1 MEGYKRWVREK
12 KEYVHSF
19 ETLSTGLMWVPP
31 ELFSNSEIVPEA
43 GFVKFWF
50 RIAIVIMIAVTVT
63 AAVEFEVVRCDLMQ
77 PKCSPIWFHCN
88 CGVWNNF
95 YLSSFLAATCI
106 VVTYKNLC
114 FHAVTTILGIITTIN
129 AHIIETAPTQDIT
142 GSTES
147 YSFPYSLFLSVLAGL
162 ESLVEGVA
170 QHYYGDN
177 KKWNFLVVTEAT
189 KPLGPDTVELRSH
202 YCDSLSL
209 NCNVAAASYEAVHNL
224 NHWVLVRLSLFR
236 KSGYKMLLSGMETS
250 NDDTN
255 SISLTSQDQS
265 SLIRFGEMEPMTSNR
280 VDQNH
285 QREIAAECTM
295 LSTCRVDQNHHQEAI
310 IDPPGNIFSDRET
323 NTIRHIVEKGKYS
336 IRSWTPWFLS
346 LAFDCIGMS
355 ILSLVATSVAG
366 RKERRIYLS
375 ASEKDETAT
384 EEPPTTGEFHCY
396 RGMGRVKSYKQ
407 KLESIEK
414 VLEPVPVIGFLTAKA
429 VELII
434 GCQTRYTYISGS

>member
-31 ELFSNSEIVPEA
+31 ELFSNSEIVPE
-43 GFVKFWF
+43 
-50 RIAIVIMIAVTVT
+50 
-63 AAVEFEVVRCDLMQ
+63 
-77 PKCSPIWFHCN
+77 
-88 CGVWNNF
+88 
-95 YLSSFLAATCI
+95 
-106 VVTYKNLC
+106 
-114 FHAVTTILGIITTIN
+114 AVTTILGIITTIN

-189 KPLGPDTVELRSH
+189 K
-202 YCDSLSL
+202 
-209 NCNVAAASYEAVHNL
+209 
-224 NHWVLVRLSLFR
+224 VLVRLSLFR

-310 IDPPGNIFSDRET
+310 IDPPVSVTERPTLFDILSKKGLCGVLCFIGEVLFITRPLVSVLF
-323 NTIRHIVEKGKYS
+323 IRKYS

-375 ASEKDETAT
+375 ASEKDE
-384 EEPPTTGEFHCY
+384 
-396 RGMGRVKSYKQ
+396 VKRRKLLFVLYILKDPFFSKYTRQ